1 MSMTDL
7 QRLGQEF
14 DADDIDVC
22 ATCGEIVCDHSDADY
37 RGWAEPAAGLV
48 PVEREGC

>member
-1 MSMTDL
+1 MTRPDL

-14 DADDIDVC
+14 DAADIDTC

-37 RGWAEPAAGLV
+37 RGWSDPDAGLA
-48 PVEREGC
+48 PVGGE